1 VFLSAPHGFHDR
13 SVVDERRALLE
24 DEPSVQPLR
33 AFRDEL
39 LARRTRRHPGA
50 VVPDF
55 DPAEAGVGARALLV
69 LDAPGPMAVGPEG
82 SGFVSVDNDDPTAAA
97 TWTLR
102 DEVGLHEHTLLWNI
116 VPWHVDGTG
125 APDADEVRQGAME
138 LRRLLLVLPDLRV
151 VINAGAG
158 PTGGWKKNIAP
169 YLVDGPTVIDSWSP
183 GQRAMK
189 QPRKRDE
196 LKRAL
201 ERATH
206 LVG

>member
-1 VFLSAPHGFHDR
+1 VFLTEPYGFRDR
-13 SVVDERRALLE
+13 SALDERRALLE

-33 AFRDEL
+33 AFREEL
-39 LARRTRRHPGA
+39 LARRMRRHPGA

-55 DPAEAGVGARALLV
+55 DPAEAGVEARALIV
-69 LDAPGPMAVGPEG
+69 LEAPGPMSTGPDG
-82 SGFVSVDNDDPTAAA
+82 SGFVSVDNDDATAAS

-102 DEVGLHEHTLLWNI
+102 DEVGLHARTLVWNI
-116 VPWHVDGTG
+116 VPWQLDG

-138 LRRLLLVLPDLRV
+138 LRRLLPLLPDLRV
-151 VINAGAG
+151 VVNAGTA
-158 PTGGWKKNIAP
+158 PTSGWKKNIEP

-183 GQRAMK
+183 GQRAMS

-196 LKRAL
+196 LKRAF